1 MDETIAFLAKKVATR
16 YKRSLNHFR
25 PCRPGSELLE
35 QNLVTLLS
43 HEFLTKFDYDDRCIA
58 YSEIPFKSKGDPA
71 KWSSRLDAYLANS
84 DTAYLV
90 EAKSSRHKEHL
101 VADIRADLDRIIHPH
116 TKDSF
121 IEMASKD
128 DRQYLFPKDIYG
140 LVIADFWSLAGKTP
154 WFSTV
159 AEFENCFLPEHHLKA
174 TIEKVDTY
182 GRYDYFLILAHT
194 AKLPWNI
201 QTEAVMDEN

>member
-1 MDETIAFLAKKVATR
+1 MDETIKFLAKKVAIRFT
-16 YKRSLNHFR
+16 RSLSHFR

-35 QNLVTLLS
+35 QNLITLLS
-43 HEFLTKFDYDDRCIA
+43 HEFLTKFNDDDRCIA
-58 YSEIPFKSKGDPA
+58 YSEIPFKSQDDPT

-90 EAKSSRHKEHL
+90 EAKSSRRREHL
-101 VADIRADLDRIIHPH
+101 VADIRVDLDRIFHPH

-140 LVIADFWSLAGKTP
+140 LIIADFWSLSDKTP
-154 WFSTV
+154 WFSTA
-159 AEFENCFLPEHHLKA
+159 AEFENCFLPEHHVKA
-174 TIEKVDTY
+174 TIEKVGAY
-182 GRYDYFLILAHT
+182 GRYDYFVILAQT

-201 QTEAVMDEN
+201 QTEVGMDEN